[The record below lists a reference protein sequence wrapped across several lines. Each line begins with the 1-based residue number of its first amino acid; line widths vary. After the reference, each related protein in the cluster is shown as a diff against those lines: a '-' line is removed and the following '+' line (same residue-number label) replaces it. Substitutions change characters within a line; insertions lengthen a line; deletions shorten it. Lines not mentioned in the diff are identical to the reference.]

1 MILEL
6 CLQASEP
13 YFKLPTEHPDLV
25 APKVPRAQYD
35 KKQTRHLFPK
45 GHLRKYS
52 AHMSTSRIPA
62 LPWTAPPPVSP
73 RARIWL
79 SSHVRHPLWLL
90 STSIKSPV
98 CSFSLLTL
106 KPISIS
112 SFLFL
117 LPLHAVPER
126 PLPRILRTFF
136 FLFQIDLLGYTW
148 LTKKIH
154 LLKYTSQWFLA

>member
-13 YFKLPTEHPDLV
+13 CFKLPTEQPDLV

-62 LPWTAPPPVSP
+62 LP
-73 RARIWL
+73 
-79 SSHVRHPLWLL
+79 
-90 STSIKSPV
+90 
-98 CSFSLLTL
+98 
-106 KPISIS
+106 
-112 SFLFL
+112 
-117 LPLHAVPER
+117 
-126 PLPRILRTFF
+126 
-136 FLFQIDLLGYTW
+136 
-148 LTKKIH
+148 
-154 LLKYTSQWFLA
+154 